1 MSWKNRLQTELTNLA
16 QLGVG
21 AGGDVLRVDV
31 PVGRIECALASVDA
45 IGCTFDEMSLSTTR
59 LANHSTE
66 QLKAVSEKLSQQI
79 RYLLEPIA
87 PIEIDP
93 EGATVQ
99 MRSNPPQ
106 QDDDGTKYYELLV
119 HRDGLHLRRWSRA
132 KGQPRQS
139 VSAHVTRE
147 VLVRLAEDF
156 VAAVS

>member
-1 MSWKNRLQTELTNLA
+1 MNWKNRLQTELTNLA

-21 AGGDVLRVDV
+21 AGGDTLRVDV
-31 PVGRIECALASVDA
+31 LVGHIECALVSVDA
-45 IGCTFDEMSLSTTR
+45 IGCSFVEVSLATTR
-59 LANHSTE
+59 LASHTTE

-99 MRSNPPQ
+99 LRSNPPQ

-119 HRDGLHLRRWSRA
+119 HRDGLHLRRYARA

-139 VSAHVTRE
+139 VPANVTRE
-147 VLVRLAEDF
+147 VLVRLASDF

>member
-1 MSWKNRLQTELTNLA
+1 MSWKNKLQTELTALG

-21 AGGDVLRVDV
+21 AGGDRLSIDV
-31 PVGRIECALASVDA
+31 PVGRIECALVSVDA
-45 IGCTFDEMSLSTTR
+45 IGCSLDEVALTTDR
-59 LANHSTE
+59 WANHSTE
-66 QLKAVSEKLSQQI
+66 QLKAISEKLSQQI
-79 RYLLEPIA
+79 RYLLEPIS

-119 HRDGLHLRRWSRA
+119 HRDGLHLRRYARA

-147 VLVRLAEDF
+147 VLVRLASDF
-156 VAAVS
+156 VNAVS